1 MSQKEG
7 LVEENPM
14 RLAAALAA
22 CQTPCPSPSTETT
35 NATYEC
41 EDGSELR
48 VAYTFNS
55 VTVIQEGYTTVV
67 LPARISGSAFRYAE
81 GGAAL
86 RGRMNEIQ
94 WTRPGAE
101 ETVCSQTS

>member
-1 MSQKEG
+1 
-7 LVEENPM
+7 M
-14 RLAAALAA
+14 RVAAALIATAALAA
-22 CQTPCPSPSTETT
+22 CQTPCPSPPTETT

-55 VTVIQEGYTTVV
+55 ATVVQEGYTTVV
-67 LPARISGSAFRYAE
+67 LPSRITGAAFRYAE
-81 GGAAL
+81 GGATL

-101 ETVCSQTS
+101 ETVCQQAS

>member
-1 MSQKEG
+1 
-7 LVEENPM
+7 M
-14 RLAAALAA
+14 RLAAALIAAAALAA

-41 EDGSELR
+41 EDGSELQ
-48 VAYTFNS
+48 VAYTFNAA
-55 VTVIQEGYTTVV
+55 TVVQDGYTTVV
-67 LPARISGSAFRYAE
+67 LPSRITGAAFRYAE

-101 ETVCSQTS
+101 ETICSQTS